1 MLSGVFSS
9 ADKSTQILHFP
20 VCFGNDSGISVY
32 FRGFSIESPEI
43 LHPPAKFL
51 QIISFI
57 PLTSQGGCNK
67 IETVK
72 TYDTFC
78 DKWYHRCVTR
88 CSRFTLLPIRLP
100 VQVTSLSRSQAVGC
114 GGG

>member
-9 ADKSTQILHFP
+9 AEKSTQILHFP
-20 VCFGNDSGISVY
+20 VCFGNYSGISVY
-32 FRGFSIESPEI
+32 FRGFSIESPVI

-67 IETVK
+67 IETDK

-78 DKWYHRCVTR
+78 DKWYVGV
-88 CSRFTLLPIRLP
+88 SPGVPFTMLP
-100 VQVTSLSRSQAVGC
+100 VPSVCSGHLPES
-114 GGG
+114 